1 MLPPA
6 DFRLAKIVAE
16 IITSKQKVLPW
27 SIAWRSD
34 FDGAETLGEILEEHD
49 VLFGCLLWTLLS
61 MIVVGEILHLQAALG
76 LNNCVRY
83 RCNRPPTFIFDRGT
97 FNTLKILYGKSQT
110 FPFHFFVASIR
121 RSKKVNCMSQC
132 TEMYR
137 KTVSKVI
144 WVGTGAFDAILSQI
158 NKKIGNRFHFQWH
171 SLPTADTFSVVAYWP
186 PKNRRRYFSEGER
199 QRPEMRMRLLFAGY
213 QWHRRRVNYQ
223 FSNYVTDK
231 VNRSRVQPTLFGEDQ
246 RPDPGDGGNRA

>member
-1 MLPPA
+1 
-6 DFRLAKIVAE
+6 
-16 IITSKQKVLPW
+16 
-27 SIAWRSD
+27 
-34 FDGAETLGEILEEHD
+34 
-49 VLFGCLLWTLLS
+49 
-61 MIVVGEILHLQAALG
+61 MIVVGEILHLQGTFQGALG
-76 LNNCVRY
+76 LDTCVHY
-83 RCNRPPTFIFDRGT
+83 RCNCPRLFDRGT
-97 FNTLKILYGKSQT
+97 FNMLEILSGKSQT
-110 FPFHFFVASIR
+110 FPFNFFGASSLWPFFPSIR

-144 WVGTGAFDAILSQI
+144 WVGTGTFDAILSQI

-171 SLPTADTFSVVAYWP
+171 SLPTADTFSVVAYLP

-199 QRPEMRMRLLFAGY
+199 QRPEMRMCLLFAGY
-213 QWHRRRVNYQ
+213 QWHRRHVNYQ

-231 VNRSRVQPTLFGEDQ
+231 VNRSRVQRTLFGEDQ